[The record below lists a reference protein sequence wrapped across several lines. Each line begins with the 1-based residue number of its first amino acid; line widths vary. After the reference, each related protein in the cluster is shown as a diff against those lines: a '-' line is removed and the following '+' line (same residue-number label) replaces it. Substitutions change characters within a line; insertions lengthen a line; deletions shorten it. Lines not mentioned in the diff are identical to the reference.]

1 MSTNPATNLVPAI
14 GSAVVPTIPADTKGS
29 PDTQKST
36 APVDVG
42 PNVPESS
49 TQESEDGELK
59 EGGAVVKPGKGS
71 MPQNLAD
78 NIPSAD
84 GEPQLTPPRPPFAP
98 VMSNL
103 STQAQAGSIY
113 SSASTATLN
122 SDNISTMVHTG
133 GTHSPHPVRPLG
145 ESKVFD
151 SPDSPAASATA
162 SLRTI
167 SLNEGVPAPQNPRAD
182 EEFASKV
189 ADTLLAADTAASLP
203 APVSAF
209 SSLGSAA
216 LNSYRPEDNFPSDTP
231 QSFIDAHSLSLYP
244 SPPFSGATG
253 TGSGDFAIQASLGDV
268 DKTASPASNPSQAE
282 DTVPAPNLQSFIDAT
297 ANPSFSSSDAS
308 LATGAHGAG
317 ALPTMPLEVL
327 KQERVE
333 DNPLGDTPAETT
345 SHTSG
350 VMGSASLISSNPNDK
365 FPADTRTS
373 SLSTATTPTTP
384 PTAPHSNNLNADEV
398 AVQEDGA
405 PESGGEDDEGGHKKP
420 KLMQRLKE
428 KMHIGHGHS

>member
-14 GSAVVPTIPADTKGS
+14 GSAVVPTIPADTKGP

-42 PNVPESS
+42 PNVPESF

-59 EGGAVVKPGKGS
+59 EGGAVVKTGKDS

-151 SPDSPAASATA
+151 SHDLPAA
-162 SLRTI
+162 
-167 SLNEGVPAPQNPRAD
+167 
-182 EEFASKV
+182 
-189 ADTLLAADTAASLP
+189 
-203 APVSAF
+203 
-209 SSLGSAA
+209 
-216 LNSYRPEDNFPSDTP
+216 Y
-231 QSFIDAHSLSLYP
+231 
-244 SPPFSGATG
+244 
-253 TGSGDFAIQASLGDV
+253 
-268 DKTASPASNPSQAE
+268 
-282 DTVPAPNLQSFIDAT
+282 LQSFIDAT
-297 ANPSFSSSDAS
+297 ANPPFSSSDAS

-317 ALPTMPLEVL
+317 ALPTMSPEVL
-327 KQERVE
+327 KPERVADGFAGDARAE
-333 DNPLGDTPAETT
+333 FVEANSPLLGSTSAPAVAPDAPTAT
-345 SHTSG
+345 GTIAQQ
-350 VMGSASLISSNPNDK
+350 GSASLISSNPNDK
-365 FPADTRTS
+365 FPADTPTS

-384 PTAPHSNNLNADEV
+384 PTASHANNLNADEV